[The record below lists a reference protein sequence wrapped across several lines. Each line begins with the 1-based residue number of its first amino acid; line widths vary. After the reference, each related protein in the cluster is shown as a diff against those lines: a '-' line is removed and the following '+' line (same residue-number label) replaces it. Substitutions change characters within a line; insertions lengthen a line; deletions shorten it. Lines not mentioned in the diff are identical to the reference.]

1 MDAGWQI
8 YVISVLVV
16 VGTVAAVLVGTY
28 LLRQAQ
34 RRSWEDLA
42 SQSGLTLDLGKSFLS
57 SPTVTGIHR
66 GHEVLLDTF
75 TRGAGKNRRTYTRI
89 RMTVTNPRDLRL
101 SLYGENIFTQ
111 LAQALGSHDIQ
122 LDDPEIDR
130 RFRIKGEPEDIVK
143 QLFAYGTF
151 RQQLLELPSLNL
163 SLQGD
168 TLRYERSGV
177 EKNVERLQKLLN
189 LLGELATQVEQLRY

>member
-8 YVISVLVV
+8 YVISVLIV
-16 VGTVAAVLVGTY
+16 VGALGAVILGQY

-42 SQSGLTLDLGKSFLS
+42 SQSGLTLDPGKSFLS
-57 SPTVTGIHR
+57 SPVVTGIHR
-66 GHEVLLDTF
+66 GHEVVVDTF
-75 TRGAGKNRRTYTRI
+75 MRGTGKNRRTYTQI

-101 SLYGENIFTQ
+101 SLFGENIFTQ
-111 LAQALGSHDIQ
+111 LAQALGSHDIE
-122 LDDPEIDR
+122 LGDPEIDR
-130 RFRIKGEPEDIVK
+130 RFRIKGEPEEEVK
-143 QLFAYGTF
+143 NLFTYGAF

-163 SLQGD
+163 SLQGT
-168 TLRYERSGV
+168 TLRYEHSGV